1 MIAPVTERRNQA
13 LGQYLRT
20 RREQTAPD
28 SVGLAVGSR
37 RRTPGLRRE
46 EAAQICGVGVTWY
59 TWIEQGRDVSVSPWT
74 LARLARGLKLT
85 RAERAYLFELAGK
98 HDPDRPTTPE
108 DDIPDAVLASVD
120 AIACPAYILDRTWTA
135 RKWNVLAGRLFVG
148 WLDQGDRPNLLR
160 FLFLRPESR
169 RLFRDWDVRARRV
182 TAEFRA
188 TVGHSVDNP
197 AIAALIADLRAGN
210 SDFARFWDMGSVQ
223 ELGGGERT
231 FDHPADGFQTYRQVS
246 FTVSG
251 WPDFRMAMLMPV

>member
-1 MIAPVTERRNQA
+1 MKSNSGSVPAQSLSAFLRALRERQSPA
-13 LGQYLRT
+13 SHGFGSGQ
-20 RREQTAPD
+20 
-28 SVGLAVGSR
+28 R

-46 EAAQICGVGVTWY
+46 EVAQVCGLSVTWY
-59 TWIEQGRDVSVSPWT
+59 TWIEQGRDVSASEAA
-74 LARLARGLKLT
+74 LARLARGLRLS

-135 RKWNVLAGRLFVG
+135 RKWNALAGRLFVG

-210 SDFARFWDMGSVQ
+210 SDFARFWFCSPLKHAVAV
-223 ELGGGERT
+223 L
-231 FDHPADGFQTYRQVS
+231 RQH
-246 FTVSG
+246 
-251 WPDFRMAMLMPV
+251 FRRHVPLKWFIPPP